1 VYSKSFVI
9 SGTILNVATILA
21 GGTLGSLF
29 GAVLP
34 ARFQQIMVQALG
46 LSVLLI
52 GTQMAL
58 KTTNVLFPLL
68 GILFGG
74 LIGEAIG
81 IEAALERL
89 GEWFQRRL
97 SSRAGAVAQGFVTA
111 SLVFCIGPLAILGA
125 LQNGLTGDTRLLAI
139 KSVLDGFAS
148 FGFAATFGP
157 GVLLSALSVGI
168 YQGGISLG
176 AGAINALVFSHLSH
190 PQFINV
196 IAEMTAVGGLMVIAV
211 GLRLLQIAELRIG
224 NFLPGI
230 VVAPVL
236 ALFAHTLHLTM

>member
-1 VYSKSFVI
+1 VI
-9 SGTILNVATILA
+9 SGTILNVAAILA

-74 LIGEAIG
+74 LIG

-111 SLVFCIGPLAILGA
+111 SLVFVSARSPSWAPSR
-125 LQNGLTGDTRLLAI
+125 TV
-139 KSVLDGFAS
+139 SP
-148 FGFAATFGP
+148 ATFVCWP
-157 GVLLSALSVGI
+157 SKA
-168 YQGGISLG
+168 
-176 AGAINALVFSHLSH
+176 F
-190 PQFINV
+190 
-196 IAEMTAVGGLMVIAV
+196 
-211 GLRLLQIAELRIG
+211 
-224 NFLPGI
+224 
-230 VVAPVL
+230 
-236 ALFAHTLHLTM
+236 